1 MTDSPLDLSALDP
14 THDRVA
20 FDARVAAIARDAA
33 QVARAGRDSTPL
45 AILAAWMRPALAAAA
60 ALVALA
66 LPPLIRDRPLPARSI
81 STAEILGV
89 PRPLI
94 ELATSS
100 TLPGVLDLVDAL
112 NTDAAHAR

>member
-1 MTDSPLDLSALDP
+1 MTDSPLDLSPLDP
-14 THDRVA
+14 TRDRVA
-20 FDARVAAIARDAA
+20 FDARVAAIARDAV
-33 QVARAGRDSTPL
+33 QVAHAGRDTTPL
-45 AILAAWMRPALAAAA
+45 TMLAAWTRPALAAAA

-66 LPPLIRDRPLPARSI
+66 LPPLLRDRPLPARAI

-100 TLPGVLDLVDAL
+100 TPPGVVDLVDAL